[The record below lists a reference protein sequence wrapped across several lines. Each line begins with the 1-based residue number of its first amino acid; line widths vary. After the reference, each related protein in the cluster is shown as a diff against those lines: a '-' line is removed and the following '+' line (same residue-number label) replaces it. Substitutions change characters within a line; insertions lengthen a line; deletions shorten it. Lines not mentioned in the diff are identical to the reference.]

1 MPYTPHTPN
10 DVERMLTQIGIKN
23 EDELFASI
31 PNELR
36 AKSFDLPEGL
46 SEFEVFENFK
56 DLANQNDT
64 SKVCFLG
71 GGYYDHIIPTAVDAL
86 STRSEFY
93 TAYTPYQAEASQGT
107 LQALYEY
114 QTMIC
119 ELTGMEATN
128 ASMYD
133 GGTAM
138 AEAALMAVRIGRS
151 KRKKIIID
159 SGVNPIYIKIVKT
172 YLAYHDLEV
181 ITLHV
186 KGDGSDKETLLGMID
201 DSIAG
206 YIFQNPNFFGSIE
219 DYSDIITALHEVK
232 ALAIMSSYPI
242 ALGVLKS
249 AGEVDADIFCGDG
262 QSLGNYLGFGGPSF
276 GILAC
281 KEKYIRNLPGRIVGI
296 TDDREGKR
304 SYVLTLQAREQH
316 IRRDKATSNICSNQN
331 LMALRATIFL
341 ALLGKVGFEKLALQN
356 YNKSE
361 YLKNEISKLSNIKI
375 YNQKP
380 TFNEFVLELPMSASD
395 FIDKMEEKGF
405 FAGLKL
411 DCLYDNF
418 ENKVLVSTTEKR
430 TKAQIDSFV
439 ASIKEIL

>member
-1 MPYTPHTPN
+1 MPYTPHTAQ
-10 DVERMLTQIGIKN
+10 DVQKMLDVIGIKEESN
-23 EDELFASI
+23 LFDAI

-36 AKSFDLPEGL
+36 AKSFDLEEGL
-46 SEFEVFENFK
+46 SEFEVFDNF
-56 DLANQNDT
+56 DALAKQNDT
-64 SKVCFLG
+64 SKVSFLG
-71 GGYYDHIIPTAVDAL
+71 GGYYDHVIPTAVDAL

-107 LQALYEY
+107 LQALYEF
-114 QTMIC
+114 QSMIC

-138 AEAALMAVRIGRS
+138 AEAALMAIRIGR

-181 ITLHV
+181 IVLHV
-186 KGDGSDKETLLGMID
+186 KSDGSDKDTLLDMID

-219 DYSDIITALHEVK
+219 DYGDIIKALHDVK

-242 ALGVLKS
+242 ALGLLKS
-249 AGEVDADIFCGDG
+249 AKDVDADIFCGDG

-296 TDDREGKR
+296 TDDADGKR

-331 LMALRATIFL
+331 LMALRATIFM
-341 ALLGKVGFEKLALQN
+341 ALIGKEGFV
-356 YNKSE
+356 
-361 YLKNEISKLSNIKI
+361 KLSNQNFNNASYLKDELSKVDGVNI
-375 YNQKP
+375 YNQNP
-380 TFNEFVLELPMSASD
+380 TFNEFVIELPISSSE
-395 FIDKMEEKGF
+395 FIDQMEEKNF

-411 DCLYDNF
+411 DALYENF
-418 ENKVLVSTTEKR
+418 ENRVLVSATEKR
-430 TKAQIDSFV
+430 TKAQIDEFV
-439 ASIKEIL
+439 KCVREIV

>member
-1 MPYTPHTPN
+1 MPYTPHTAQ
-10 DVERMLTQIGIKN
+10 DVRKMLDVIGIKEESN
-23 EDELFASI
+23 LFDAI

-36 AKSFDLPEGL
+36 AKSFDLEDGL
-46 SEFEVFENFK
+46 SEFEVFDNFAA
-56 DLANQNDT
+56 LASQNNT
-64 SKVCFLG
+64 SKISFLG
-71 GGYYDHIIPTAVDAL
+71 GGYYDHIIPTAVDSL

-114 QTMIC
+114 QSMIC

-133 GGTAM
+133 GGTAL
-138 AEAALMAVRIGRS
+138 AEAALMAIRIGR

-181 ITLHV
+181 IVLHV
-186 KGDGSDKETLLGMID
+186 KSDGSDKERLLEMID

-219 DYSDIITALHEVK
+219 DYSDVIKALHDVK

-242 ALGVLKS
+242 ALGMLKS
-249 AGEVDADIFCGDG
+249 AKDVDADIYCGDG

-296 TDDREGKR
+296 TNDAEQRR

-331 LMALRATIFL
+331 LMALRATIFM
-341 ALLGKVGFEKLALQN
+341 ALLGKEGFVKLSKQN
-356 YNKSE
+356 YNNAS
-361 YLKNEISKLSNIKI
+361 YLKNELSKLDGVSI
-375 YNQKP
+375 YNQNP
-380 TFNEFVLELPMSASD
+380 TFNEFVIELPMSSSD
-395 FIDKMEEKGF
+395 FINKMESKNF

-411 DCLYDNF
+411 DALYENF

-430 TKAQIDSFV
+430 TKAQMDEFV
-439 ASIKEIL
+439 ACVKEIV

>member
-1 MPYTPHTPN
+1 MPYTPHTKD
-10 DVERMLTQIGIKN
+10 DVQKMCAQIGIK
-23 EDELFASI
+23 EESELFAAI
-31 PNELR
+31 PSELR
-36 AKSFDLPEGL
+36 AKSFNIPEGL

-56 DLANQNDT
+56 EMANQNDT
-64 SKVCFLG
+64 SKVSFLG
-71 GGYYDHIIPTAVDAL
+71 GGYYDHIIPTAVDSL

-114 QTMIC
+114 QSMIC

-133 GGTAM
+133 GGTAL
-138 AEAALMAVRIGRS
+138 AEAALMAVRIGK
-151 KRKKIIID
+151 KRNKIIVD
-159 SGVNPIYIKIVKT
+159 SGVNPIYIKILKT

-181 ITLHV
+181 ITLEV
-186 KGDGSDKETLLGMID
+186 KNDGSDKETLLELID

-219 DYSDIITALHEVK
+219 DYSDIIKALHDVK
-232 ALAIMSSYPI
+232 AVAIMSSYPI
-242 ALGVLKS
+242 ALGLIKS
-249 AGEVDADIFCGDG
+249 AGEVDADIYCADG

-296 TDDREGKR
+296 TEDREGKR
-304 SYVLTLQAREQH
+304 AYVLTLQAREQH

-341 ALLGKVGFEKLALQN
+341 SLLGRDGFENLSLQN

-361 YLKNEISKLSNIKI
+361 YLKNEFLKVPGLKI
-375 YNQKP
+375 YNQNP
-380 TFNEFVLELPMSASD
+380 TFNEFVIELPISSTE
-395 FIDKMEEKGF
+395 FINKMEDKGF

-411 DCLYDNF
+411 DCLYKNF
-418 ENKVLVSTTEKR
+418 DNKVLVSTTEKR

-439 ASIKEIL
+439 TAVKEIV

>member
-1 MPYTPHTPN
+1 MPYTPHTKD
-10 DVERMLTQIGIKN
+10 DVQKMCAQIGIKS

-36 AKSFDLPEGL
+36 AKSFDLEEGL

-56 DLANQNDT
+56 ELANQNDT
-64 SKVCFLG
+64 SKVSFLG

-119 ELTGMEATN
+119 NLTGMEATN

-133 GGTAM
+133 GGTAL
-138 AEAALMAVRIGRS
+138 AEAALMAVRIGR
-151 KRKKIIID
+151 KRKKIIVD
-159 SGVNPIYIKIVKT
+159 SGVNPIYIKILKT
-172 YLAYHDLEV
+172 YLAYHELEV
-181 ITLHV
+181 LTLEV
-186 KGDGSDKETLLGMID
+186 KNDGSDKDTLLSLID

-219 DYSDIITALHEVK
+219 DYSDIIKALHEVK
-232 ALAIMSSYPI
+232 AVAIMSSYPI
-242 ALGVLKS
+242 ALGILKS
-249 AGEVDADIFCGDG
+249 AGDVDADIYCGDG

-296 TDDREGKR
+296 TDDREGNR

-341 ALLGKVGFEKLALQN
+341 SLLGKEGFTKLALQN
-356 YNKSE
+356 YNNSE
-361 YLKNEISKLSNIKI
+361 YLKAEIAKVAGVKI
-375 YNQKP
+375 YNQNP
-380 TFNEFVLELPMSASD
+380 TFNEFVIELPISASE
-395 FIDKMEEKGF
+395 FIDKMEDKGF
-405 FAGLKL
+405 FAGLRL
-411 DCLYDNF
+411 ETLYKNF
-418 ENKVLVSTTEKR
+418 ENRVLVSTTEKR

-439 ASIKEIL
+439 ASVKEIV

>member
-1 MPYTPHTPN
+1 MPYTPHTQ
-10 DVERMLTQIGIKN
+10 DDIKRMLDVIGIEKI
-23 EDELFASI
+23 DDLFEQI

-36 AKSFDLPEGL
+36 AKSFDLENGL

-56 DLANQNDT
+56 NLSNKNET

-71 GGYYDHIIPTAVDAL
+71 GGYYDHIIPSAVDAL
-86 STRSEFY
+86 SMRSEFY

-119 ELTGMEATN
+119 ELTGLEVTN

-138 AEAALMAVRIGRS
+138 AEAALMAIRAT

-181 ITLHV
+181 IVVDTKDDEV
-186 KGDGSDKETLLGMID
+186 DSDTVLSLID
-201 DSIAG
+201 ESVAG
-206 YIFQNPNFFGSIE
+206 YIFQNPNFFGSIN
-219 DYSDIITALHEVK
+219 DFSNIITKLHEVK
-232 ALAIMSSYPI
+232 ALAIMSAYPI
-242 ALGVLKS
+242 ALGILKS
-249 AGEVDADIFCGDG
+249 PGEIGADIYCGDG

-276 GILAC
+276 GILAT
-281 KEKYIRNLPGRIVGI
+281 KQKLIRNLPGRIVGI
-296 TDDREGKR
+296 TEDREGKR
-304 SYVLTLQAREQH
+304 AYVLTLQAREQH

-331 LMALRATIFL
+331 LMALRATIFMS
-341 ALLGKVGFEKLALQN
+341 LLGKEGFEKLALLN

-361 YLKNEISKLSNIKI
+361 YLKEELKKVQNIKI
-375 YNQKP
+375 CNKRP
-380 TFNEFVLELPMSASD
+380 TFNEFVVELPISAD
-395 FIDKMEEKGF
+395 EFIDKMEEKGF

-411 DCLYDNF
+411 DKLFTGFDNR
-418 ENKVLVSTTEKR
+418 VLISTTEKR
-430 TKAQIDSFV
+430 TKEQIDCFV
-439 ASIKEIL
+439 QSVKEVL